1 MVTGDQELQWAYL
14 LCPTFELSNSEGK
27 PLTNGYIELYIAG
40 TRDKYYA
47 ASDFNGTL
55 HPFQIPLDSLGAN
68 IVLVNPGQAYD
79 VYVYNRFGNLIM
91 SRYNV
96 TAVGAG
102 GGSGNSNFTIDSSDG
117 TVVVTESTDPETGVK
132 TYDLSVPSVSGD
144 ASYWMGRGAAT
155 MGVNIEDTEYH
166 DIQISSNSIRNEG
179 EDIDVLDGKFSL
191 KEGVYFW
198 SVTVQLDKFESFD
211 NTRQKVYVESKYN
224 RGVYTMDM
232 THDESETVTF
242 SGITVADHD
251 GDTEGFKIKSEGTS
265 PIRATLYHVAIH
277 KLNPKVLGEGAH
289 GKTYTGGDFIEITE
303 DDVINV
309 TGVSSTE
316 DVERMITEAVTSI
329 VSGEGMYT
337 AGDYISIV
345 NREISVTGL
354 QPEGNYLTPEDLEG
368 YATETYV
375 DNSVSSFVTES
386 TVTSLIQE
394 AIDNIPEYEAG
405 QYVSIVDNTISVTGL
420 QPEGDYA
427 TNADVHEAT
436 VTAIE
441 AATAVIPDTEEV
453 QFEELDITQFAQV
466 SAITGL
472 ASRTEVYEAT
482 VTAIQSATGE
492 IPDVSDFTT
501 HAEVY
506 DTAVTAIQLVTG
518 LIPDVSDFTTNSDVY
533 EATVTAVQ
541 VATGAIPDTEEVQF
555 EELDITQFAQV
566 SAITGLASR
575 TEVYES
581 TVTAIQAATGEIPD
595 VSDFTTNSEVYEATV
610 TAIEYVTGLI
620 PEAQVQ
626 SDWTEEDTES
636 PAYIQNKPEESLL
649 VAGDG
654 INITESDNTIV
665 ISANVTSIDGYATES
680 YVTAY
685 VDNSVSSFVTE
696 EQVTAMLPDTEEVQ
710 FEELDITQFAQATAI
725 PVVTGF
731 ATRTEVYEAIV
742 TGVQAATSEIP
753 DVSDFATH
761 AEVNESAV
769 TSIQLVTGLIP
780 DVSDF
785 TTHTEVYESTVTAI
799 EAATAVIPDTEEV
812 QFEEINL
819 SDYAL
824 ATAIPV
830 VTGYATHTEVHDAT
844 VTAIESV
851 TAMIPEAQVQ
861 SDWTEDDTES
871 PAYIQNKPEES
882 LLVAGNGIE
891 ITESNNTIVI
901 SANVTSI
908 DGYAK
913 IEDVYDATVTAVQTA
928 TGLIPDVSDFTTH
941 SEVHEATVTAIQT
954 ATGAIPDVSDFA
966 THAEVYDTAVTAI
979 QLVTG
984 MIPDDYTTHSE
995 VHEATVTAIEAATA
1009 AIPDTED
1016 VDFEELDVTQFA
1028 MASAIPDVSNK
1039 KDKQTAVHLTQGDTW
1054 TVTSVNQNANGEIE
1068 VEWAPIPL
1076 DGFINE
1082 EQLIEAV
1089 SGVTG
1094 IGDYGQFY
1102 STDITGAAT
1111 MSKAKGTID
1120 VTNDGKIKLKQCQSY
1135 HVTVR
1140 GRYVQGTA
1148 ANTYTAVSYIEYVTN
1163 NSINF
1168 NVDKTKTES
1177 QYFELSYDLYKLN
1190 SDTNYY
1196 IFFTG
1201 VDGLIKDLFIEI
1213 HAIGSVGVGQGGS
1226 GGAEYDAGWGI
1237 RILNNVISVNPDII
1251 ATVTGVEALIQNV
1264 TATIPEAQV
1273 QSDWTENDS
1282 DDPSYIQNKPA
1293 EKQLLAGANVT
1304 ITSTATSVIISAD
1317 GSGDVTEAMLYDAT
1331 VTAVQ
1336 TATGLIPEVPDVKDV
1351 VAGEN
1356 ITITENATAIVI
1368 SSTGGGGSDV
1378 TEAEVYDATVTA
1390 VQAATGAIP
1399 DVSDM
1404 ATKTWVGNQGYL
1416 TSIPSTYAT
1425 DSEVYNATVT
1435 AVQVATGL
1443 IPDVS
1448 DFMTEEQVTA
1458 LIPDVPDVKD
1468 VVAGEGIT
1476 ITENATG
1483 IVISSTGGS
1492 GSGVT
1497 EAQVYDATVTAVQTA
1512 TGLIPDTSDMATK
1525 TWVGNQGYL
1534 TSIPSSYATDTEVY
1548 EATVT
1553 AVQMATGAIPAQ
1565 VQSDWA
1571 VTAVDDPAYIDNK
1584 PEIVEMEI
1592 LTVSAGNGISIET
1605 NATGV
1610 IISSTGGSGSG
1621 VTEAEVYDATVTAVQ
1636 AATGA
1641 IPAQVQSDW
1650 SVTATNNPAYI
1661 QNKPEVVEMEI
1672 LPVSAGN
1679 GISIETS
1686 ATGIVISCSVTGGSG
1701 ATYTAGNMIDITND
1715 EISVETTAG
1724 ITDIQVVN
1732 ALPASPVSSVL
1743 YLIPEA

>member
-1 MVTGDQELQWAYL
+1 VITGDQELQWAYL

-102 GGSGNSNFTIDSSDG
+102 SGSGNSNFTIDSTDG
-117 TVVVTESTDPETGVK
+117 TVVVTTSTDPETGVK

-179 EDIDVLDGKFSL
+179 EDIEVLDGKFSL

-211 NTRQKVYVESKYN
+211 NTRQKVYVESTYN

-277 KLNPKVLGEGAH
+277 KLNHNIIGEGAQ
-289 GKTYTGGDFIEITE
+289 GKTYTGGDYIQITD

-309 TGVSSTE
+309 TGLPNVEEVE
-316 DVERMITEAVTSI
+316 DMIESAITATA
-329 VSGEGMYT
+329 SGYIYT
-337 AGDYISIV
+337 AGDYISID

-354 QPEGNYLTPEDLEG
+354 QPEGDYLTSEDLEG

-394 AIDNIPEYEAG
+394 AITGIEPGEIYVPG
-405 QYVSIVDNTISVTGL
+405 QYVEITDENVINVTGL
-420 QPEGDYA
+420 QPAGEYLTQEDLEGYA
-427 TNADVHEAT
+427 TETYVDNS
-436 VTAIE
+436 VTAF
-441 AATAVIPDTEEV
+441 VDGDT
-453 QFEELDITQFAQV
+453 V
-466 SAITGL
+466 SAIVTNM
-472 ASRTEVYEAT
+472 
-482 VTAIQSATGE
+482 VTAML
-492 IPDVSDFTT
+492 P
-501 HAEVY
+501 
-506 DTAVTAIQLVTG
+506 
-518 LIPDVSDFTTNSDVY
+518 P
-533 EATVTAVQ
+533 
-541 VATGAIPDTEEVQF
+541 
-555 EELDITQFAQV
+555 EL
-566 SAITGLASR
+566 
-575 TEVYES
+575 
-581 TVTAIQAATGEIPD
+581 P
-595 VSDFTTNSEVYEATV
+595 
-610 TAIEYVTGLI
+610 
-620 PEAQVQ
+620 
-626 SDWTEEDTES
+626 
-636 PAYIQNKPEESLL
+636 L

-654 INITESDNTIV
+654 ITITETEDHIE
-665 ISANVTSIDGYATES
+665 IAANVTSIEGYATES

-685 VDNSVSSFVTE
+685 VDNSISDFTTHNEVNE
-696 EQVTAMLPDTEEVQ
+696 AIVTAIQAATGEIPDQLEAGEYISIV
-710 FEELDITQFAQATAI
+710 DNKIN
-725 PVVTGF
+725 VTGLQEAGDY
-731 ATRTEVYEAIV
+731 ATNTEVYEAIV

-799 EAATAVIPDTEEV
+799 ET
-812 QFEEINL
+812 
-819 SDYAL
+819 
-824 ATAIPV
+824 
-830 VTGYATHTEVHDAT
+830 
-844 VTAIESV
+844 V

-871 PAYIQNKPEES
+871 PAYIQNKPDES

-891 ITESNNTIVI
+891 ITESDNTIVI

-913 IEDVYDATVTAVQTA
+913 IEDVYDATVTAIQTA
-928 TGLIPDVSDFTTH
+928 TGLIPDVSDFT
-941 SEVHEATVTAIQT
+941 
-954 ATGAIPDVSDFA
+954 

-984 MIPDDYTTHSE
+984 MIPDDYTTHTE

-1009 AIPDTED
+1009 AIPDTEE
-1016 VDFEELDVTQFA
+1016 VQFEELDITQFA
-1028 MASAIPDVSNK
+1028 MASAIPV
-1039 KDKQTAVHLTQGDTW
+1039 
-1054 TVTSVNQNANGEIE
+1054 VTGFVTE
-1068 VEWAPIPL
+1068 V
-1076 DGFINE
+1076 D
-1082 EQLIEAV
+1082 LIEAV

-1102 STDITGAAT
+1102 ATDITGAAT

-1120 VTNDGKIKLKQCQSY
+1120 VTNDGKIMLKQGQSY

-1148 ANTYTAVSYIEYVTN
+1148 ANTYTVVSYIEYVTN

-1264 TATIPEAQV
+1264 TATIPSAQV
-1273 QSDWTENDS
+1273 QSDWTEDDS
-1282 DDPSYIQNKPA
+1282 TDPSYIQNKPA

-1304 ITSTATSVIISAD
+1304 ITSTATSVIISSTGG

-1336 TATGLIPEVPDVKDV
+1336 TATGLIPDVSDF
-1351 VAGEN
+1351 A
-1356 ITITENATAIVI
+1356 TNA
-1368 SSTGGGGSDV
+1368 D
-1378 TEAEVYDATVTA
+1378 VYDATVTA
-1390 VQAATGAIP
+1390 VQAATALIP
-1399 DVSDM
+1399 DTSDM

-1425 DSEVYNATVT
+1425 DSEVYDAIVT
-1435 AVQVATGL
+1435 GVQVATGL

-1458 LIPDVPDVKD
+1458 LIPDVPEVKD

-1476 ITENATG
+1476 ITENATA
-1483 IVISSTGGS
+1483 IVISSDIQ
-1492 GSGVT
+1492 SGVT
-1497 EAQVYDATVTAVQTA
+1497 EAEVYDATVTAVQTA

-1534 TSIPSSYATDTEVY
+1534 TEVPSTYATDIEVSQAIASSVSDFVTESEVTALIPDTEEVDFEELDITQFAMVSAIPVVTGFATKSELSDV
-1548 EATVT
+1548 EATIPTVQLNGSDQVT
-1553 AVQMATGAIPAQ
+1553 AINNHPLAGGGGGGSTYTAGDNIDITNDVISVTGTE
-1565 VQSDWA
+1565 D
-1571 VTAVDDPAYIDNK
+1571 
-1584 PEIVEMEI
+1584 
-1592 LTVSAGNGISIET
+1592 LTLLPITGVNGIDIT
-1605 NATGV
+1605 NNNGV
-1610 IISSTGGSGSG
+1610 ITFSGSGSG
-1621 VTEAEVYDATVTAVQ
+1621 VTKTLLY
-1636 AATGA
+1636 TGSSSDSRA
-1641 IPAQVQSDW
+1641 GTFTLSQSGYNFDRLEMTLIDVNNYVIKQICEMPADGLVNSNGTRGSSFNSITSGTQTWFKAMNWQL
-1650 SVTATNNPAYI
+1650 N
-1661 QNKPEVVEMEI
+1661 
-1672 LPVSAGN
+1672 SAG
-1679 GISIETS
+1679 T
-1686 ATGIVISCSVTGGSG
+1686 TL
-1701 ATYTAGNMIDITND
+1701 TYWVD
-1715 EISVETTAG
+1715 EIATSGNSITAINRDQTGNRPIMLRIYG
-1724 ITDIQVVN
+1724 IKG
-1732 ALPASPVSSVL
+1732 
-1743 YLIPEA
+1743 

>member
-102 GGSGNSNFTIDSSDG
+102 SGSGNSNFTIDSSDG
-117 TVVVTESTDPETGVK
+117 TVVVTTSTDPETGIK

-232 THDESETVTF
+232 TRDETETVTF

-251 GDTEGFKIKSEGTS
+251 GDTEGFKIKSDGSS
-265 PIRATLYHVAIH
+265 PFRATLYHVAIH
-277 KLNPKVLGEGAH
+277 KLNHNIIGEGAQ

-354 QPEGNYLTPEDLEG
+354 QPVGDYLTPEDLEG

-394 AIDNIPEYEAG
+394 AITGIEPGETYVPG
-405 QYVSIVDNTISVTGL
+405 QYVEITDENVINVTGL
-420 QPEGDYA
+420 QPAGEYLTSEDLEGYA
-427 TNADVHEAT
+427 TETYVDNS
-436 VTAIE
+436 VTAF
-441 AATAVIPDTEEV
+441 VDGDT
-453 QFEELDITQFAQV
+453 V
-466 SAITGL
+466 SAIVTNM
-472 ASRTEVYEAT
+472 
-482 VTAIQSATGE
+482 VTAML
-492 IPDVSDFTT
+492 P
-501 HAEVY
+501 
-506 DTAVTAIQLVTG
+506 
-518 LIPDVSDFTTNSDVY
+518 P
-533 EATVTAVQ
+533 
-541 VATGAIPDTEEVQF
+541 
-555 EELDITQFAQV
+555 EL
-566 SAITGLASR
+566 
-575 TEVYES
+575 
-581 TVTAIQAATGEIPD
+581 P
-595 VSDFTTNSEVYEATV
+595 
-610 TAIEYVTGLI
+610 
-620 PEAQVQ
+620 
-626 SDWTEEDTES
+626 
-636 PAYIQNKPEESLL
+636 L

-654 INITESDNTIV
+654 ITITETEDHIE
-665 ISANVTSIDGYATES
+665 IAANVTSIEGYATES

-685 VDNSVSSFVTE
+685 VDNSISDFTTHNEVNE
-696 EQVTAMLPDTEEVQ
+696 AIVTAIQT
-710 FEELDITQFAQATAI
+710 ATGAI
-725 PVVTGF
+725 PDQLEAGEYISIVDNKINVTGLQEAGDY
-731 ATRTEVYEAIV
+731 ATHADVYEAIV

-761 AEVNESAV
+761 TEVHDSSVTSIQLVTGLIPDVSDYATHTEVYESIVTGIQAATGEIPDVSDFTTHAEVNESAV

-780 DVSDF
+780 DVSDLA
-785 TTHTEVYESTVTAI
+785 THTEVYEATVTAI

-819 SDYAL
+819 TDYAL

-844 VTAIESV
+844 VTAIETV

-928 TGLIPDVSDFTTH
+928 TGAIPDVSDFT
-941 SEVHEATVTAIQT
+941 
-954 ATGAIPDVSDFA
+954 

-984 MIPDDYTTHSE
+984 LIPDDYTTHSE

-1009 AIPDTED
+1009 VIPDTEE
-1016 VDFEELDVTQFA
+1016 VDFEELDINQFA
-1028 MASAIPDVSNK
+1028 MASAIPV
-1039 KDKQTAVHLTQGDTW
+1039 
-1054 TVTSVNQNANGEIE
+1054 VTGFVTE
-1068 VEWAPIPL
+1068 V
-1076 DGFINE
+1076 D
-1082 EQLIEAV
+1082 LIEAV
-1089 SGVTG
+1089 SAVTG

-1111 MSKAKGTID
+1111 MSKTKGTID
-1120 VTNDGKIKLKQCQSY
+1120 VTNDGKIMLKQGQSY
-1135 HVTVR
+1135 HITVR

-1168 NVDKTKTES
+1168 NVDKTKTDS

-1213 HAIGSVGVGQGGS
+1213 HAIGSVGTGGS
-1226 GGAEYDAGWGI
+1226 GGSGTEYDAGWGI

-1251 ATVTGVEALIQNV
+1251 ATVTGVNVLIQNV

-1273 QSDWTENDS
+1273 QSNWTED
-1282 DDPSYIQNKPA
+1282 DTTDPSYIQNKPA
-1293 EKQLLAGANVT
+1293 EKQVVAGSGIT
-1304 ITSTATSVIISAD
+1304 ITSTATSVVIASNVTGIEGYA
-1317 GSGDVTEAMLYDAT
+1317 TEAEVYDAV
-1331 VTAVQ
+1331 VTGVQ
-1336 TATGLIPEVPDVKDV
+1336 VATGVIPEVKDL
-1351 VAGEN
+1351 VAGDN
-1356 ITITENATAIVI
+1356 ITITENTTAIVI
-1368 SSTGGGGSDV
+1368 SSTGGGSGSDV

-1390 VQAATGAIP
+1390 VQTATGAIP

-1416 TSIPSTYAT
+1416 TSIPS
-1425 DSEVYNATVT
+1425 
-1435 AVQVATGL
+1435 
-1443 IPDVS
+1443 
-1448 DFMTEEQVTA
+1448 
-1458 LIPDVPDVKD
+1458 
-1468 VVAGEGIT
+1468 
-1476 ITENATG
+1476 
-1483 IVISSTGGS
+1483 
-1492 GSGVT
+1492 
-1497 EAQVYDATVTAVQTA
+1497 
-1512 TGLIPDTSDMATK
+1512 
-1525 TWVGNQGYL
+1525 
-1534 TSIPSSYATDTEVY
+1534 SYATDAEVY
-1548 EATVT
+1548 TATVT

-1584 PEIVEMEI
+1584 PEIIEMDI

-1636 AATGA
+1636 VATGLIPEVPDVKDVVAGEGITITENATGIVISSTGGGSGGVTEAEVYDATVTAVQSATGA

-1672 LPVSAGN
+1672 LPVSAGS

-1686 ATGIVISCSVTGGSG
+1686 ATGIVISAQGGT
-1701 ATYTAGNMIDITND
+1701 TYTEGNCIDITSNI
-1715 EISVETTAG
+1715 ISWETTAG
-1724 ITDIQVVN
+1724 ITDIVAVT
-1732 ALPASPVSSVL
+1732 ALPANPVATVI
-1743 YLIPEA
+1743 YLIPET

>member
-1 MVTGDQELQWAYL
+1 MITGDQELQWAYL

-102 GGSGNSNFTIDSSDG
+102 SGSGNSNFTIDSSDG

-179 EDIDVLDGKFSL
+179 EDIEVLDGKFSL
-191 KEGVYFW
+191 KKGVYFW

-211 NTRQKVYVESKYN
+211 NTRQKVYVESTYN
-224 RGVYTMDM
+224 RGIYTMDM

-251 GDTEGFKIKSEGTS
+251 GDTEGFKVKSEGTS

-277 KLNPKVLGEGAH
+277 RLNPKVLGEGAH
-289 GKTYTGGDFIEITE
+289 GKTYTGGDFIEITD

-329 VSGEGMYT
+329 VSGEGIYT

-354 QPEGNYLTPEDLEG
+354 QPEGDYLTPEDLEG

-394 AIDNIPEYEAG
+394 AITGIEPGEIYVPG
-405 QYVSIVDNTISVTGL
+405 QYVEITDENVINVTGL
-420 QPEGDYA
+420 QPEGDYLTQEDLEGYA
-427 TNADVHEAT
+427 TETYVDNSVTAFVDGDTVSAIVT
-436 VTAIE
+436 NMVTAIL
-441 AATAVIPDTEEV
+441 PP
-453 QFEELDITQFAQV
+453 
-466 SAITGL
+466 
-472 ASRTEVYEAT
+472 
-482 VTAIQSATGE
+482 E
-492 IPDVSDFTT
+492 IP
-501 HAEVY
+501 
-506 DTAVTAIQLVTG
+506 
-518 LIPDVSDFTTNSDVY
+518 
-533 EATVTAVQ
+533 
-541 VATGAIPDTEEVQF
+541 
-555 EELDITQFAQV
+555 
-566 SAITGLASR
+566 
-575 TEVYES
+575 
-581 TVTAIQAATGEIPD
+581 
-595 VSDFTTNSEVYEATV
+595 
-610 TAIEYVTGLI
+610 
-620 PEAQVQ
+620 
-626 SDWTEEDTES
+626 
-636 PAYIQNKPEESLL
+636 L

-654 INITESDNTIV
+654 IIITETEDHIE
-665 ISANVTSIDGYATES
+665 IAANVTSIEGYATES

-685 VDNSVSSFVTE
+685 VDNSISDFTTHNEVNE
-696 EQVTAMLPDTEEVQ
+696 AIVTAIQT
-710 FEELDITQFAQATAI
+710 ATGAI
-725 PVVTGF
+725 PDQLEAGEYISIVDNKINVTGLQEAGDY
-731 ATRTEVYEAIV
+731 ATHTDVYEAIV

-761 AEVNESAV
+761 TEVYDSSV

-785 TTHTEVYESTVTAI
+785 TTHS
-799 EAATAVIPDTEEV
+799 
-812 QFEEINL
+812 
-819 SDYAL
+819 
-824 ATAIPV
+824 
-830 VTGYATHTEVHDAT
+830 EVHDAT
-844 VTAIESV
+844 VTAIETV

-891 ITESNNTIVI
+891 ITESDNTIVI

-913 IEDVYDATVTAVQTA
+913 IEDVYDATVTAVQVA

-941 SEVHEATVTAIQT
+941 SEVHEATVTAIET
-954 ATGAIPDVSDFA
+954 
-966 THAEVYDTAVTAI
+966 
-979 QLVTG
+979 
-984 MIPDDYTTHSE
+984 
-995 VHEATVTAIEAATA
+995 ATA
-1009 AIPDTED
+1009 AIPDTEE
-1016 VDFEELDVTQFA
+1016 VQFEELDITQFA

-1111 MSKAKGTID
+1111 MAKAKGTID
-1120 VTNDGKIKLKQCQSY
+1120 VTNDGKIKLKQGQSY

-1177 QYFELSYDLYKLN
+1177 QYFELSYDLYKLS

-1196 IFFTG
+1196 VFFTG

-1213 HAIGSVGVGQGGS
+1213 HAIGSVGDGQGGGS
-1226 GGAEYDAGWGI
+1226 GTEYDAGWGI

-1264 TATIPEAQV
+1264 TATIPSAQV

-1282 DDPSYIQNKPA
+1282 DEPSYIQNKPV
-1293 EKQLLAGANVT
+1293 EKQLVAGANVT
-1304 ITSTATSVIISAD
+1304 ITSTATSVIISSTG

-1336 TATGLIPEVPDVKDV
+1336 AATGSIPDVSDF
-1351 VAGEN
+1351 A
-1356 ITITENATAIVI
+1356 TNA
-1368 SSTGGGGSDV
+1368 D
-1378 TEAEVYDATVTA
+1378 VYDAVVTG
-1390 VQAATGAIP
+1390 VQVATGAIP
-1399 DVSDM
+1399 DVSNF
-1404 ATKTWVGNQGYL
+1404 V
-1416 TSIPSTYAT
+1416 
-1425 DSEVYNATVT
+1425 
-1435 AVQVATGL
+1435 
-1443 IPDVS
+1443 
-1448 DFMTEEQVTA
+1448 TEEQVTA
-1458 LIPDVPDVKD
+1458 LIPDVPEVKD

-1476 ITENATG
+1476 ITENATA
-1483 IVISSTGGS
+1483 IVISSDVQA
-1492 GSGVT
+1492 GVS
-1497 EAQVYDATVTAVQTA
+1497 EAEVYDATVTAVQTA

-1534 TSIPSSYATDTEVY
+1534 TEVPSTYATDIEVSQAIASSVSDFVTESEVTALIPDTEDVDFEELDITQFAQVSAIPDVSDMATKTWVGNQGYLTSIPSTYATDTEVY

-1650 SVTATNNPAYI
+1650 AVTAVDSPAYI
-1661 QNKPEVVEMEI
+1661 QNKPTEKNLIAGANVTITESNDEVT
-1672 LPVSAGN
+1672 
-1679 GISIETS
+1679 IETTEIAS
-1686 ATGIVISCSVTGGSG
+1686 GLQLIAGPGIVFTVSGNNLVAKADETVIYENSNPTAILSDTSVDLSESYLNFKELKLYLKASFGS
-1701 ATYTAGNMIDITND
+1701 TGNMTYISSGFVQQSDTTELGSLAMSNANSSIMCDSNCYVFTTSEPLKCYIKANGVRINITT
-1715 EISVETTAG
+1715 SG
-1724 ITDIQVVN
+1724 ITTMN
-1732 ALPASPVSSVL
+1732 SRGTTL
-1743 YLIPEA
+1743 YKIVGINRIAGGN

>member
-79 VYVYNRFGNLIM
+79 VYVYNRFGNLVM

-102 GGSGNSNFTIDSSDG
+102 SGSGNSNFTIDSSDG
-117 TVVVTESTDPETGVK
+117 TVVVTTSTDPETGVK

-179 EDIDVLDGKFSL
+179 EDIEVLDGKFSL

-211 NTRQKVYVESKYN
+211 NTRQKVYVESTYN

-277 KLNPKVLGEGAH
+277 KLNHNIIGEGAQ
-289 GKTYTGGDFIEITE
+289 GKTYTGGDYIQITD

-309 TGVSSTE
+309 TGLPNVEEVE
-316 DVERMITEAVTSI
+316 DMIESAITATA
-329 VSGEGMYT
+329 SGYVYT
-337 AGDYISIV
+337 AGDYISID

-354 QPEGNYLTPEDLEG
+354 QPEGDYLTQEDLEG

-405 QYVSIVDNTISVTGL
+405 QYVSIVDDTISVTGL

-427 TNADVHEAT
+427 TNAEVNEAT
-436 VTAIE
+436 VTAIQ

-472 ASRTEVYEAT
+472 ASKTEVYEAT

-501 HAEVY
+501 
-506 DTAVTAIQLVTG
+506 
-518 LIPDVSDFTTNSDVY
+518 
-533 EATVTAVQ
+533 
-541 VATGAIPDTEEVQF
+541 
-555 EELDITQFAQV
+555 
-566 SAITGLASR
+566 
-575 TEVYES
+575 
-581 TVTAIQAATGEIPD
+581 
-595 VSDFTTNSEVYEATV
+595 NSEVYEATV
-610 TAIEYVTGLI
+610 TAIQVATGAIPEQLEAGDYVSIVDNTINVTGLQPAGEYLTSEDLEGYATETYVDNSVSSFVDGDTVSAIVTNMVTAMLPPEI
-620 PEAQVQ
+620 P
-626 SDWTEEDTES
+626 
-636 PAYIQNKPEESLL
+636 L

-654 INITESDNTIV
+654 ITITETEDHIE
-665 ISANVTSIDGYATES
+665 IAANVTSIEGYATES

-731 ATRTEVYEAIV
+731 ATRDEVYEAVV

-799 EAATAVIPDTEEV
+799 EAATAFIPDTEEV

-844 VTAIESV
+844 VTAIETV

-871 PAYIQNKPEES
+871 PAYIQNKPDES

-891 ITESNNTIVI
+891 ITESDNTIVI

-913 IEDVYDATVTAVQTA
+913 LEDVYD
-928 TGLIPDVSDFTTH
+928 
-941 SEVHEATVTAIQT
+941 ATVTAIQT

-979 QLVTG
+979 
-984 MIPDDYTTHSE
+984 
-995 VHEATVTAIEAATA
+995 
-1009 AIPDTED
+1009 
-1016 VDFEELDVTQFA
+1016 
-1028 MASAIPDVSNK
+1028 
-1039 KDKQTAVHLTQGDTW
+1039 
-1054 TVTSVNQNANGEIE
+1054 
-1068 VEWAPIPL
+1068 
-1076 DGFINE
+1076 
-1082 EQLIEAV
+1082 
-1089 SGVTG
+1089 
-1094 IGDYGQFY
+1094 
-1102 STDITGAAT
+1102 
-1111 MSKAKGTID
+1111 
-1120 VTNDGKIKLKQCQSY
+1120 
-1135 HVTVR
+1135 
-1140 GRYVQGTA
+1140 
-1148 ANTYTAVSYIEYVTN
+1148 
-1163 NSINF
+1163 
-1168 NVDKTKTES
+1168 
-1177 QYFELSYDLYKLN
+1177 
-1190 SDTNYY
+1190 
-1196 IFFTG
+1196 
-1201 VDGLIKDLFIEI
+1201 
-1213 HAIGSVGVGQGGS
+1213 
-1226 GGAEYDAGWGI
+1226 
-1237 RILNNVISVNPDII
+1237 
-1251 ATVTGVEALIQNV
+1251 
-1264 TATIPEAQV
+1264 
-1273 QSDWTENDS
+1273 
-1282 DDPSYIQNKPA
+1282 
-1293 EKQLLAGANVT
+1293 
-1304 ITSTATSVIISAD
+1304 
-1317 GSGDVTEAMLYDAT
+1317 
-1331 VTAVQ
+1331 
-1336 TATGLIPEVPDVKDV
+1336 
-1351 VAGEN
+1351 
-1356 ITITENATAIVI
+1356 
-1368 SSTGGGGSDV
+1368 
-1378 TEAEVYDATVTA
+1378 
-1390 VQAATGAIP
+1390 
-1399 DVSDM
+1399 
-1404 ATKTWVGNQGYL
+1404 
-1416 TSIPSTYAT
+1416 
-1425 DSEVYNATVT
+1425 
-1435 AVQVATGL
+1435 
-1443 IPDVS
+1443 
-1448 DFMTEEQVTA
+1448 
-1458 LIPDVPDVKD
+1458 
-1468 VVAGEGIT
+1468 
-1476 ITENATG
+1476 
-1483 IVISSTGGS
+1483 
-1492 GSGVT
+1492 
-1497 EAQVYDATVTAVQTA
+1497 
-1512 TGLIPDTSDMATK
+1512 
-1525 TWVGNQGYL
+1525 
-1534 TSIPSSYATDTEVY
+1534 
-1548 EATVT
+1548 
-1553 AVQMATGAIPAQ
+1553 
-1565 VQSDWA
+1565 
-1571 VTAVDDPAYIDNK
+1571 
-1584 PEIVEMEI
+1584 
-1592 LTVSAGNGISIET
+1592 
-1605 NATGV
+1605 
-1610 IISSTGGSGSG
+1610 
-1621 VTEAEVYDATVTAVQ
+1621 
-1636 AATGA
+1636 
-1641 IPAQVQSDW
+1641 
-1650 SVTATNNPAYI
+1650 
-1661 QNKPEVVEMEI
+1661 
-1672 LPVSAGN
+1672 
-1679 GISIETS
+1679 
-1686 ATGIVISCSVTGGSG
+1686 
-1701 ATYTAGNMIDITND
+1701 
-1715 EISVETTAG
+1715 
-1724 ITDIQVVN
+1724 
-1732 ALPASPVSSVL
+1732 
-1743 YLIPEA
+1743 

>member
-1 MVTGDQELQWAYL
+1 MVTGVQELQWAYL

-79 VYVYNRFGNLIM
+79 VYVYNRFGNLVM

-102 GGSGNSNFTIDSSDG
+102 SGSGNSNFTIDSSDG
-117 TVVVTESTDPETGVK
+117 TVVVTTSTDPETGVK

-179 EDIDVLDGKFSL
+179 DDIDVLDGKFSL

-211 NTRQKVYVESKYN
+211 NTRQKVYVESTYN

-277 KLNPKVLGEGAH
+277 KLNHNVIGEGAQ
-289 GKTYTGGDFIEITE
+289 GKTYTGGDYIQITD

-309 TGVSSTE
+309 TGLPNVEEVE
-316 DVERMITEAVTSI
+316 DMIEAAITATA
-329 VSGEGMYT
+329 SGYIYT
-337 AGDYISIV
+337 AGDYISID

-354 QPEGNYLTPEDLEG
+354 QPEGDYLTHEDLEG

-394 AIDNIPEYEAG
+394 AITGIDPGEIYVPG
-405 QYVSIVDNTISVTGL
+405 QYVEITDENVINVTGL
-420 QPEGDYA
+420 QPAGEYLTSEDLEGYA
-427 TNADVHEAT
+427 TETYVDNSVSSFVDG
-436 VTAIE
+436 
-441 AATAVIPDTEEV
+441 DT
-453 QFEELDITQFAQV
+453 V
-466 SAITGL
+466 SAIVTN
-472 ASRTEVYEAT
+472 V
-482 VTAIQSATGE
+482 VTAMLPPE
-492 IPDVSDFTT
+492 IP
-501 HAEVY
+501 
-506 DTAVTAIQLVTG
+506 
-518 LIPDVSDFTTNSDVY
+518 
-533 EATVTAVQ
+533 
-541 VATGAIPDTEEVQF
+541 
-555 EELDITQFAQV
+555 
-566 SAITGLASR
+566 
-575 TEVYES
+575 
-581 TVTAIQAATGEIPD
+581 
-595 VSDFTTNSEVYEATV
+595 
-610 TAIEYVTGLI
+610 
-620 PEAQVQ
+620 
-626 SDWTEEDTES
+626 
-636 PAYIQNKPEESLL
+636 L

-654 INITESDNTIV
+654 ITITETEDHIE
-665 ISANVTSIDGYATES
+665 IAANVTSIEGYATES

-710 FEELDITQFAQATAI
+710 FEELDISQFAQATAI

-761 AEVNESAV
+761 TEVNESAV

-785 TTHTEVYESTVTAI
+785 
-799 EAATAVIPDTEEV
+799 AT
-812 QFEEINL
+812 N
-819 SDYAL
+819 
-824 ATAIPV
+824 
-830 VTGYATHTEVHDAT
+830 TEVHDAT
-844 VTAIESV
+844 VTAIETV

-871 PAYIQNKPEES
+871 PAYIQNKPDES

-891 ITESNNTIVI
+891 ITESDNTIVI

-913 IEDVYDATVTAVQTA
+913 LEDVYDATVTAVQTA

-941 SEVHEATVTAIQT
+941 SEVHEATVTAI
-954 ATGAIPDVSDFA
+954 
-966 THAEVYDTAVTAI
+966 
-979 QLVTG
+979 
-984 MIPDDYTTHSE
+984 
-995 VHEATVTAIEAATA
+995 EAATA
-1009 AIPDTED
+1009 AIPDTEE
-1016 VDFEELDVTQFA
+1016 VQFEELDITQFA

-1089 SGVTG
+1089 SAITG

-1120 VTNDGKIKLKQCQSY
+1120 VTNDGKIMLKQGQSY

-1168 NVDKTKTES
+1168 NVDKTKTDS

-1213 HAIGSVGVGQGGS
+1213 HAIGSVGTGGS
-1226 GGAEYDAGWGI
+1226 GGSGTEYDAGWGI
-1237 RILNNVISVNPDII
+1237 RILNNVISVNPDVI

-1264 TATIPEAQV
+1264 TATIPQAQV

-1282 DDPSYIQNKPA
+1282 ADPSYIQNKPV

-1304 ITSTATSVIISAD
+1304 ITSTATSVIISSTG

-1336 TATGLIPEVPDVKDV
+1336 TATGLIPDVSDYATHTEVYESIVTGIQAATGEIPDVSDFATDADVYDAVVTGVQAATGLIPEVPDVKDV

-1368 SSTGGGGSDV
+1368 SSTGGGGGGSDV

-1416 TSIPSTYAT
+1416 TSIPSNYAT
-1425 DSEVYNATVT
+1425 DSEVYDATVT
-1435 AVQVATGL
+1435 AVQTATGA

-1448 DFMTEEQVTA
+1448 DFVTEEQVTA
-1458 LIPDVPDVKD
+1458 LIPDVPEVKD

-1483 IVISSTGGS
+1483 IVISSTGS
-1492 GSGVT
+1492 ST
-1497 EAQVYDATVTAVQTA
+1497 YTAGDYISIDNDVISV
-1512 TGLIPDTSDMATK
+1512 TGLDPLPEEEEVEFEEID
-1525 TWVGNQGYL
+1525 L
-1534 TSIPSSYATDTEVY
+1534 SSFAL
-1548 EATVT
+1548 AS
-1553 AVQMATGAIPAQ
+1553 AV

-1571 VTAVDDPAYIDNK
+1571 VTAVD
-1584 PEIVEMEI
+1584 
-1592 LTVSAGNGISIET
+1592 
-1605 NATGV
+1605 
-1610 IISSTGGSGSG
+1610 
-1621 VTEAEVYDATVTAVQ
+1621 
-1636 AATGA
+1636 
-1641 IPAQVQSDW
+1641 
-1650 SVTATNNPAYI
+1650 NPAYI
-1661 QNKPEVVEMEI
+1661 QNKPTEKNLIAGANVTITESNDEVT
-1672 LPVSAGN
+1672 
-1679 GISIETS
+1679 IETTEI
-1686 ATGIVISCSVTGGSG
+1686 ASG
-1701 ATYTAGNMIDITND
+1701 LQLIAG
-1715 EISVETTAG
+1715 AG
-1724 ITDIQVVN
+1724 ITIT
-1732 ALPASPVSSVL
+1732 VSGNQ
-1743 YLIPEA
+1743 LIIGLA